1 MLFLH
6 TLQKDD
12 GYFVVAGLFFIL
24 SIFEID
30 FIRDYGIQKGFYGWI
45 SLWPVYVKLKLILV
59 ERTFFYINRSMVLHP
74 VRFFKNLGLPP
85 PPDFYVRNQCGR
97 KCFVYAKIHMFVFRG
112 CSKVF
117 LTEIFFLYAG
127 KTSQEKPV

>member
-1 MLFLH
+1 MVTCIKECMIILCWTYLHHLSKYSSLETWYVIIFRSRLFLH

-85 PPDFYVRNQCGR
+85 PPDFYVRN
-97 KCFVYAKIHMFVFRG
+97 
-112 CSKVF
+112 
-117 LTEIFFLYAG
+117 
-127 KTSQEKPV
+127 